1 MQGRWLRLIPAVAG
15 VVVLTGVLWLLAPL
29 VLQRVAL
36 DGDWRL
42 EAGALDGTPI
52 PVVAEHRA
60 TLTIAGGRLSGNAA
74 CNDYGGYIDVF
85 GSSAHPHDIFHSLG
99 RCLAEAR
106 MGSEIAYLAAL
117 DRVTTVRRDG
127 EDLLLSGAGVE
138 LRFESAR

>member
-1 MQGRWLRLIPAVAG
+1 MQGRWLRMILFFAG
-15 VVVLTGVLWLLAPL
+15 VAVLAGVLWLMAPL

-42 EAGALDGTPI
+42 EAGTLDGTPI
-52 PVVAEHRA
+52 PVVAGHRA
-60 TLTIAGGRLSGNAA
+60 TLTIAAGRVSGNAA
-74 CNDYGGYIDVF
+74 CNDYGGYLDVF

-99 RCLAEAR
+99 RCLADAR
-106 MGSEIAYLAAL
+106 MASEIAYLAAL

-127 EDLLLSGAGVE
+127 EDLVLSGADVE